1 MADHNNGSNAGRWF
15 VLRVKPN
22 HEKRLFEVM
31 HFMGHE
37 SFLPLY
43 RVRQRQRQRW
53 QDIDKPLFPG
63 YVFCRFDR
71 TSWVR
76 IMNAP
81 GVVDVIRIGKALAPV
96 EDEEIEALQVA
107 QKAKADM
114 QPWPYLR
121 IGQTIRVDAGPLAGV
136 RGILSQVKGQRRLVL
151 SVTLLQR
158 SVLVEIDQDW
168 VTYDPI
174 MLRAEL

>member
-1 MADHNNGSNAGRWF
+1 
-15 VLRVKPN
+15 
-22 HEKRLFEVM
+22 M
-31 HFMGHE
+31 HHLGHE
-37 SFLPLY
+37 SFLPIY
-43 RVRQRQRQRW
+43 RVRQRQRRQW
-53 QDIDKPLFPG
+53 QDVDKPLFPG

-71 TSWVR
+71 TSWAR
-76 IMNAP
+76 IVNTP
-81 GVVDVIRIGKALAPV
+81 GVVDVVRIGKSLAPV

-107 QKAKADM
+107 QKAKAAM

-121 IGQTIRVDAGPLAGV
+121 IGQTIRVDAGPLAGI

-158 SVLVEIDQDW
+158 SVLMEIDQDW

-174 MLRAEL
+174 LKSEV